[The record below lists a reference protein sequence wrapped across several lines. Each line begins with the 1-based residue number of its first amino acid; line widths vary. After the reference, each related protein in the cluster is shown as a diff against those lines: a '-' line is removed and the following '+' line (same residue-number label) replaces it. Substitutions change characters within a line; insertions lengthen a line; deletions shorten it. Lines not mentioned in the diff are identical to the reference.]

1 MRKVFLSVFIIVMV
15 FSATAQIKLPA
26 VKSET
31 KPWTRWWWMGS
42 AVDEAGIKKQLTQL
56 AATGFGGVEIVP
68 IYGAKGFENKY
79 IKYLSPQWMKM
90 LDYTVEQARAL
101 NMGVYISV
109 GTGWPIGGSH
119 VTINDAASK
128 LITQKYLLKTNEK
141 LADKITVNDAK
152 QKDVA
157 VLSILMGY
165 KKNGEAIDLSNK
177 LQTDGSLDYTAA
189 EDMELIAA
197 FTGKTKQAVKRA
209 APGGEGFTIDHFSAT
224 ATANYF
230 KIFDTAFGN
239 SSHGVKAFFND
250 SYEVYNADWTPQ
262 FFNEFKKRRGYNLEN
277 YLPQLTGSVQNDTV
291 ARIKSDYRETVA
303 DLMLQNFSTVFTK
316 WTNKR
321 NTLSVNQAHGSP
333 GNLLDLYGA
342 FDIPECETFG
352 SSAFDVKGLRR
363 DSADI
368 RNVDPDPIMLKFA
381 SSAAHEYNKPLT
393 SSETFTWLGEHFKT
407 AWSQCKPELDQVFLS
422 GVNHVFYHGTTYTP
436 ADVKFPGWLFYA
448 SVNFVPHNSMWKH
461 LKGLNEY
468 IARCQAVLQGGN
480 SDQGTLKMYWP
491 VYDVWH
497 NANGLDMPLGVH
509 SIEKWLHPTAFYK
522 NVKLLQEKGYEV
534 DFLSDRML
542 KKRKEHN
549 AFLKKGGRDTYI
561 IPKCDKMPIATLR
574 DVLSLANY
582 LDIVIMQGFPNDVP
596 GLGNLNEGRMELQ
609 KIKDSLIFKKI
620 SDDISECKM
629 GAGGLIILC
638 NDIDNA
644 LAYLKKSEHKNYII
658 AEQLTDLGLKFIKRR
673 QGDSLFYFIS
683 NNTAKNID
691 ETIQLNVNANSITFL
706 NPLNGETGTVA
717 FEKMDNAVKVRL
729 QLKSGQSII
738 VRSNYHVTAKESK
751 WKYTE
756 PVGTAINLENN
767 KWKLQFTEGG
777 PILPKQKILN
787 KIQPWTNFTD
797 DSTTQSFSGTAVYST
812 TFTIKNKAANYL
824 LQLDKLYES
833 ARIIINGKDAG
844 LIWSLPYELKVGQLL
859 KEGKNTISIEVC
871 NLMANR
877 MRNMDRNGEVWRNYH
892 EINFVNINYKN
903 FDASNW
909 KVQPSGLDGA
919 ITLNPLK

>member
-1 MRKVFLSVFIIVMV
+1 MRKVFLSLVVIVMIT
-15 FSATAQIKLPA
+15 SASAQIKLPV

-56 AATGFGGVEIVP
+56 AAAGFGGVEIVP
-68 IYGAKGFENKY
+68 IYGAKGFESKY
-79 IKYLSPQWMKM
+79 IKYLSPQWMTM
-90 LDYTVEQARAL
+90 LDYTVQQAKAL

-119 VTINDAASK
+119 VSTEDAASK
-128 LITQKYLLKTNEK
+128 LIIQKYILKANEK
-141 LADKITVNDAK
+141 LTDKIQVADAK
-152 QKDVA
+152 QKDAA
-157 VLSILMGY
+157 VLSALVAY
-165 KKNGEAIDLSNK
+165 KKNGEAIDVSGK
-177 LQTDGSLDYTAA
+177 LQPDGLLDYTSNEDA
-189 EDMELIAA
+189 EIFAA
-197 FTGKTKQAVKRA
+197 FAGKTKQAVKRA
-209 APGGEGFTIDHFSAT
+209 APGGEGFTIDHFSTA

-239 SSHGVKAFFND
+239 SSHSVKAFFND
-250 SYEVYNADWTPQ
+250 SYEVYNADWTAQ
-262 FFNEFKKRRGYNLEN
+262 FFDEFKKRRGYDLKN
-277 YLPQLTGSVQNDTV
+277 YLPLFTGGLLNDTV
-291 ARIKSDYRETVA
+291 ARLKADYRETIS
-303 DLMLQNFSTVFTK
+303 DLMLQNFSTVFTS

-352 SSAFDVKGLRR
+352 SSAFDVRGLRR

-393 SSETFTWLGEHFKT
+393 SCETFTWLGEHFKT

-422 GVNHVFYHGTTYTP
+422 GINHVFFHGTTYTP

-448 SVNFVPHNSMWKH
+448 AVNFVPHNSMWKH

-468 IARCQAVLQGGN
+468 IARCQNVLQGGTP
-480 SDQGTLKMYWP
+480 DYGTLKMYWP
-491 VYDVWH
+491 VYDVWN
-497 NANGLDMPLGVH
+497 NAQGMDMPLQIH

-522 NVKLLQEKGYEV
+522 DVLQLQAKGYEV
-534 DFLSDRML
+534 DFVSDKMIS
-542 KKRKEHN
+542 KTAAMAAHE
-549 AFLKKGGRDTYI
+549 KGVRGVYIVPECKLMPVQTLRNIITLGRNIKYI
-561 IPKCDKMPIATLR
+561 IIQ
-574 DVLSLANY
+574 SL
-582 LDIVIMQGFPNDVP
+582 PTDVP
-596 GLGNLNEGRMELQ
+596 GFNNLDKERVALHQ
-609 KIKDSLIFKKI
+609 LIDSLQFKEVGEG
-620 SDDISECKM
+620 ISESSIKM
-629 GAGGLIILC
+629 GGRIVLC
-638 NDIDNA
+638 KDLSKA
-644 LAYLKKSEHKNYII
+644 LNYVKWNNN
-658 AEQLTDLGLKFIKRR
+658 EKLTALGLKYIKRR

-683 NNTAKNID
+683 NNTAKDID
-691 ETIQLNVNANSITFL
+691 EKIELNTNANSVVFT
-706 NPLNGETGTVA
+706 NPLNGEAGNVP
-717 FEKMDNAVKVRL
+717 FEKKDNTVKVRM

-738 VRSNYHVTAKESK
+738 VRSNYHVIAKESK
-751 WKYTE
+751 WKYIE
-756 PVGTAINLENN
+756 PVGEVINLENN

-777 PILPKQKILN
+777 PLLPKEKMLN
-787 KIQPWTNFTD
+787 KIQPWTNLQE
-797 DSTTQSFSGTAVYST
+797 DSTTQSFSGTGIYTT
-812 TFTIKNKAANYL
+812 TFTLKNKAADYL
-824 LQLDKLYES
+824 LQLDKVYES

-844 LIWSLPYELKVGQLL
+844 LIWSLPYELKVGRFL

-909 KVQPSGLDGA
+909 KIMPSGLDGA
-919 ITLNPLK
+919 VILSALK